1 MISHIQYLRAL
12 ETIDLYHR
20 QKSKNKDFTEGKEM
34 IIENKKTDLSNVKIG
49 DFLIYKR
56 ENGKGLKNFVLG
68 KKYPVVDKKQAR
80 YFEMELI
87 IKIENESGEGIWIK
101 VKNHYRRWETL

>member
-20 QKSKNKDFTEGKEM
+20 QKSKKEIKVVTEKE
-34 IIENKKTDLSNVKIG
+34 KTDLSNVKIG
-49 DFLIYKR
+49 DFLFYKR
-56 ENGKGLKNFVLG
+56 ENGKVLKNFVPG
-68 KKYPVVDKKQAR
+68 KKYQVVDKKQAR
-80 YFEMELI
+80 YFDMEFI